1 MLDRCYDWMLNLN
14 RLCLLW
20 EARALCQNLKYITFF
35 IMRRNK
41 LSLLAMTGRA
51 RQSENE
57 WLKQWSYD
65 FDLIVSVHSAI
76 SKRVPLIET
85 WGRELQTCIL
95 SNHSY
100 FPTFL
105 LAKLPLSAAFSSI
118 VVLANKCTY
127 DLYTHATVQKR
138 FAVVFTQKGV
148 SVLRRDQ
155 TYYACNSSTP
165 SNVCCP
171 HISFFSSFRVHRCA
185 KAVQRNI
192 YGAMSKDL
200 FTNAHQS
207 TIVA

>member
-1 MLDRCYDWMLNLN
+1 
-14 RLCLLW
+14 
-20 EARALCQNLKYITFF
+20 
-35 IMRRNK
+35 
-41 LSLLAMTGRA
+41 MTGRA

-85 WGRELQTCIL
+85 WGRELQTRIL
-95 SNHSY
+95 SNRSY

-105 LAKLPLSAAFSSI
+105 LAKLPLSTAIPSI

-127 DLYTHATVQKR
+127 DLYTHAIVQKL

-148 SVLRRDQ
+148 SVLQRDQ

-165 SNVCCP
+165 SNVGARYVV
-171 HISFFSSFRVHRCA
+171 HISAFFHHSVFIGVPRQFREISTERC
-185 KAVQRNI
+185 
-192 YGAMSKDL
+192 
-200 FTNAHQS
+200 
-207 TIVA
+207 